1 MDYKLTYISRLFQ
14 KTSNKIYEHYIITRI
29 WHLLNNDEIE
39 MIAQQYVRLENK
51 YALTD
56 IYFPQFNIHVEVN
69 EPAHYITPEKIE
81 FDINRNESIINISQH
96 QIQIF
101 DCRKPIEEI
110 HNDIDDFIKHINSLI
125 SNQLKNNTF
134 KSWNPNQDRN
144 PLYWKE
150 QKAITSND
158 NIALNNVEDI
168 CTLFDADFS
177 KTKRGFLRKGAIAH
191 PQNRNII
198 IWWPSSKKRQK
209 WQNFYDAEKGIIIE
223 ENIDEEQNSNHLNY
237 LLSVNETRLLFYHY
251 KDFLGL
257 TSYRFK
263 GAFKLEKEE
272 SENKKIIIWKKISD
286 KFNLLTSEVE

>member
-14 KTSNKIYEHYIITRI
+14 KTSSKIYEHYIITRI
-29 WHLLNNDEIE
+29 WHLLNNDDIEI
-39 MIAQQYVRLENK
+39 IAQQYVRLENK

-56 IYFPQFNIHVEVN
+56 IYFPQFDIHVEVN

-81 FDINRNESIINISQH
+81 FDVNRNESIINASNH
-96 QIQIF
+96 QIKIF

-110 HNDIDDFIKHINSLI
+110 HKDIDDFIIYIKSLI
-125 SNQLKNNTF
+125 SNQIENNTF
-134 KSWNPNQDRN
+134 KSWNPNQERN

-150 QKAITSND
+150 QKTISSSD

-168 CTLFDADFS
+168 CTLFEADFS
-177 KTKRGFLRKGAIAH
+177 KTKRGFLRKGAIVH
-191 PQNRNII
+191 PQNHNFI

-209 WQNFYDAEKGIIIE
+209 WQNFYDAEKDFIIE
-223 ENIDEEQNSNHLNY
+223 ENIDNEHNSNHLNY
-237 LLSVNETRLLFYHY
+237 LLNANETRLLFYHY

-263 GAFKLEKEE
+263 GAFKLDKEE
-272 SENKKIIIWKKISD
+272 SANKRIIIWKKISD
-286 KFNLLTSEVE
+286 KFNLLTNEIE